1 MMSLTNLSLLPE
13 LAAVAD
19 DEAVVREDDDAVL
32 PVRATMI
39 KTFILLTN
47 ILIICTYFQEEIG
60 QLSKHHPQ
68 M

>member
-13 LAAVAD
+13 LAAVA

-39 KTFILLTN
+39 KT
-47 ILIICTYFQEEIG
+47 LIIDE
-60 QLSKHHPQ
+60 
-68 M
+68 

>member
-1 MMSLTNLSLLPE
+1 MSLTNLSLLPE
-13 LAAVAD
+13 LAAVA

-39 KTFILLTN
+39 KTLILLTN